1 MRRSSREEELVPM
14 RSIEAEE
21 GRRLPSSSSLSFS
34 SQKDIRRKKSVRF
47 CDSVSK
53 LDDLQGIMQKFQHVL
68 GDIKWLESTLES
80 LEAPLRANGSGTEKL
95 LLESMVDV
103 RKLEQAIAKK
113 SDEAVWE
120 NIRNEDMTM
129 RCDDTELMG
138 NLKPLISSFTM
149 ESFEAYLREME
160 HKRERL
166 IASVSKLEL
175 ILLEDKELR
184 EFAARRSSGA
194 EKQVASQRLRE
205 EKDTAIASDDLS
217 SKSSSE
223 EWICSNDACNQ
234 SQEPSVELSTDGS
247 DALMGESHK
256 MEAGNAPEDGQKQ
269 VLMEVTKAKV
279 SQAREVQ
286 AESKMPA
293 QDFELQQS
301 MKRKLVLELKEVLGD
316 IFYLEARQTKLEVPY
331 LRKVFP
337 SKESLVESLLL
348 LKIRAQIRLRRKEK
362 ALMQKLIR
370 EEKEKTLCQDVSPSA
385 NKGVRYLQLAYKR
398 KLERREYLRRSV
410 RRLELHQ
417 LPSKQA
423 EILPTPESQEKG
435 LLDDEKAMSVEPVCD
450 PGQLAMPDS
459 LETAKNGEDLLDIS
473 AVPKGEECNQD
484 VRLRLTDFERRGTA
498 RQERMSRRNRKAKR
512 RDKDGAPAAVQCS
525 KIESLSSDVPF
536 ASSSVILPL
545 NDAHE
550 LEPPCCHGP
559 ECLLQFGDFDPICTK
574 KDPLLFVGEF
584 RIPAED
590 WDAECSLSN
599 GNAVSSALIPEVG
612 AENGYPDD
620 GDIVAND
627 NAANAESGTG
637 NGTKVAPEGTSVLDV
652 SRNAAA
658 GTDMVCGHDVQGSA
672 SDTGASN
679 EGACDKEVKAA
690 KLDST
695 GSVDIANGSINSC
708 DNQMPK
714 QQLSPDAANEETEIN
729 GLASA
734 DAELA
739 DLEDCELP
747 RIANWAD
754 HVEENEITN
763 NEPHVLPAVPDKDI
777 TNPDLKPP

>member
-1 MRRSSREEELVPM
+1 MRRSSCQEEKVPQ
-14 RSIEAEE
+14 RNIEAED
-21 GRRLPSSSSLSFS
+21 GGHLPSASSLSLF

-113 SDEAVWE
+113 SNEAVWE
-120 NIRNEDMTM
+120 NIRNEEMKM

-138 NLKPLISSFTM
+138 NIEPLISSFTM

-160 HKRERL
+160 HRRERL

-223 EWICSNDACNQ
+223 
-234 SQEPSVELSTDGS
+234 VKLFTDGS

-256 MEAGNAPEDGQKQ
+256 MEAANAPEDGQKQ
-269 VLMEVTKAKV
+269 VLMEVTKSKV

-348 LKIRAQIRLRRKEK
+348 LKIRAQMRLRRKEK
-362 ALMQKLIR
+362 ALMQKMIR
-370 EEKEKTLCQDVSPSA
+370 EEKEETPCQGVSPSA
-385 NKGVRYLQLAYKR
+385 NKRVRYLQLAYKR

-410 RRLELHQ
+410 RRLELLQ

-435 LLDDEKAMSVEPVCD
+435 LLDNEKAMSVEPVCD

-473 AVPKGEECNQD
+473 AVPKGEECNKD
-484 VRLRLTDFERRGTA
+484 VCLRLTDFERRGTA
-498 RQERMSRRNRKAKR
+498 RQERMSRRNRKANR
-512 RDKDGAPAAVQCS
+512 SDKDGAPAAVPRS
-525 KIESLSSDVPF
+525 KSESLFSDAPV
-536 ASSSVILPL
+536 ASSSVMMPL
-545 NDAHE
+545 NDAPE
-550 LEPPCCHGP
+550 REPPCSHGP

-612 AENGYPDD
+612 AENGHSDN
-620 GDIVAND
+620 GDVVAND
-627 NAANAESGTG
+627 SAANAGSGTG
-637 NGTKVAPEGTSVLDV
+637 NGTIFAPEGTSVLDL

-658 GTDMVCGHDVQGSA
+658 
-672 SDTGASN
+672 
-679 EGACDKEVKAA
+679 EKEVSRDNEVHGSTSNTRAANERASAKRLDAA
-690 KLDST
+690 KVNST
-695 GSVDIANGSINSC
+695 SAVDIANESIISNA
-708 DNQMPK
+708 NQVSK
-714 QQLSPDAANEETEIN
+714 RLLSPVAANEETEIN

-739 DLEDCELP
+739 DLQHCELP
-747 RIANWAD
+747 RIASWAD

>member
-160 HKRERL
+160 HRRERL

-205 EKDTAIASDDLS
+205 EKDTAVASHDLS

-234 SQEPSVELSTDGS
+234 SQEPSGKLSTNGS

-269 VLMEVTKAKV
+269 VLMEVTKA
-279 SQAREVQ
+279 REMQ

-423 EILPTPESQEKG
+423 EILPTSESQEKG
-435 LLDDEKAMSVEPVCD
+435 LLDNEKAMSVEPVCD

-473 AVPKGEECNQD
+473 AVPKGEESNQD
-484 VRLRLTDFERRGTA
+484 VRLRSTDFERLGTA
-498 RQERMSRRNRKAKR
+498 RQERMSRRNRKANR
-512 RDKDGAPAAVQCS
+512 SDKDGAPVAVQRS
-525 KIESLSSDVPF
+525 KSESLFSDAPV
-536 ASSSVILPL
+536 ASSSVIMPF
-545 NDAHE
+545 NDAPE
-550 LEPPCCHGP
+550 REPPCCHGP

-612 AENGYPDD
+612 AENGHSDNGY
-620 GDIVAND
+620 VADKDND
-627 NAANAESGTG
+627 AIAESGTV
-637 NGTKVAPEGTSVLDV
+637 NGTTVAPESTSVLDV

-658 GTDMVCGHDVQGSA
+658 GTDMVCGHDVQGNA

-679 EGACDKEVKAA
+679 EVACEKEVKAA

-695 GSVDIANGSINSC
+695 GSVDIGNGSINSC

-714 QQLSPDAANEETEIN
+714 QQLSPDAANQEAEIN
-729 GLASA
+729 GLNSA

-747 RIANWAD
+747 RIASWAD
-754 HVEENEITN
+754 HVEENEISN

-777 TNPDLKPP
+777 NNPDLKPP

>member
-21 GRRLPSSSSLSFS
+21 GRRLPSTSSSSFS

-120 NIRNEDMTM
+120 NIRNEEMKV

-138 NLKPLISSFTM
+138 NIEPLISSFTM

-160 HKRERL
+160 HRRERL

-256 MEAGNAPEDGQKQ
+256 MEAANAPEDGQKQ

-279 SQAREVQ
+279 SQAQEVQ

-370 EEKEKTLCQDVSPSA
+370 EEKEETPCQGVSPSA
-385 NKGVRYLQLAYKR
+385 NKRVRYLQLAYKR
-398 KLERREYLRRSV
+398 KLERREFLRRSV
-410 RRLELHQ
+410 RRLELYQ

-423 EILPTPESQEKG
+423 EILPKPESQEKG
-435 LLDDEKAMSVEPVCD
+435 LLDNEKVMSVEPVCD
-450 PGQLAMPDS
+450 RGQLAMPDS
-459 LETAKNGEDLLDIS
+459 LEIAKNGEDLPDIT
-473 AVPKGEECNQD
+473 AVPNGEECNKD

-498 RQERMSRRNRKAKR
+498 RQERMSRRNRKANR
-512 RDKDGAPAAVQCS
+512 SDKDGALVAVQRS
-525 KIESLSSDVPF
+525 KSEILFSHAPV
-536 ASSSVILPL
+536 ASSSVIMPF
-545 NDAHE
+545 NDAPE
-550 LEPPCCHGP
+550 REPPCCHGP

-599 GNAVSSALIPEVG
+599 GNAVNSALIPEVG
-612 AENGYPDD
+612 AENGHPDD
-620 GDIVAND
+620 GDVVAND
-627 NAANAESGTG
+627 SAANAGSGTG
-637 NGTKVAPEGTSVLDV
+637 NGTIIAPEGASVLDL

-658 GTDMVCGHDVQGSA
+658 EKEVSRDNEVHGST
-672 SDTGASN
+672 SDTGAAS
-679 EGACDKEVKAA
+679 ERASAKKLDAA
-690 KLDST
+690 KVNST
-695 GSVDIANGSINSC
+695 SAVDIANGSINSNA
-708 DNQMPK
+708 NQVSTRL
-714 QQLSPDAANEETEIN
+714 LSPVAA
-729 GLASA
+729 SV

-739 DLEDCELP
+739 DLENCELP

-763 NEPHVLPAVPDKDI
+763 NEPHVLPAVPDRTSPI
-777 TNPDLKPP
+777 LI